1 MKRLSILSAALLAAA
16 LVVARPGL
24 AADAPAAKD
33 TTKVV
38 VGALLKPLAG
48 AKADDRAVWECADK
62 LKGMGKEALPAI
74 RGAATAGQPPT
85 AKLALG
91 WALLSLQ
98 DFAPGVKTLASVVE
112 GKANQ
117 EAKLQAARVLGQLGL
132 DAAEIEVTRLLD
144 AVDDDLLRVELAAS
158 LSLCATTEAAEAKA
172 TTMLVRLVRSGKGEV
187 RFAAAMALADL
198 DDYRKPVPGV
208 LKELAVEP
216 TARGRLAAKLLEF
229 KRLSDLMIRE
239 KEYAGS
245 LGNPLLDEIKGLIIR
260 FHIEPPPKEEELVD
274 AAARG
279 MASSLHKTDPFSSY
293 MSPKRWGEFREHM
306 SGSYGGIGAHVM
318 FVKDDR
324 TGEKMFTA
332 IKPIYTGPAYKAGL
346 RSYDQFI
353 EVDGQDI
360 KGKTSDAIR
369 DMLRGLPDSV
379 VACKIRRRGLKQD
392 KMLLLKI
399 IRAQVTLPA
408 VYHELMPG
416 GIGYLRLT
424 GFGDTSTAEVEAA
437 LVDMEKRGMKAL
449 IFDLRGNPGGLL
461 LAARDIADKFL
472 KDDKLI
478 VYSEGRNKKIA
489 PRKEMRTSN
498 PVTHPDY
505 PMVTLVNGGSASA
518 SEVVSG
524 ALQDHK
530 RAVLIGERT
539 YGKGSVQ
546 RLMRLR
552 ATGRRSILKLTV
564 AHYFLPS
571 GRSIHRTA
579 KNRGGILPDI
589 TCAYEASWS
598 RDAFDKH
605 QSASDFYAYSLAQ
618 WPKNKKKLMEL
629 AAFDGEDSSR
639 YPGFDE
645 WYDNLKVKIDKD
657 SARRLLRQWIRLLT
671 ADERGRDWTSDL
683 QEDNQLQ
690 RAVFEAGKKIEGLD
704 LGAVPAYKRF
714 VAELEKAD
722 RAAEDDKAAGVDET
736 GKTTDDKTVD
746 DNK

>member
-1 MKRLSILSAALLAAA
+1 MKRSLISSVAL
-16 LVVARPGL
+16 LVVAVVAVRPGL
-24 AADAPAAKD
+24 AAEAPAAKD
-33 TTKVV
+33 TSTVV
-38 VGALLKPLAG
+38 VGAFLKPLAN
-48 AKADDRAVWECADK
+48 AKPDDRIVWECADK

-74 RGAATAGQPPT
+74 RGAATADRSPA

-112 GKANQ
+112 GKTNR
-117 EAKLQAARVLGQLGL
+117 EAKLQAARVLGHLGL

-144 AVDDDLLRVELAAS
+144 AVDDDLVKAELAAA

-172 TTMLVRLVRSGKGEV
+172 TTMLVRLVRGGKGEV
-187 RFAAAMALADL
+187 RFAAAMALAEL
-198 DDYRKPVPGV
+198 DDYRKPVPDV

-216 TARGRLAAKLLEF
+216 TARGRLATKLLQL

-260 FHIEPPPKEEELVD
+260 YHIEPPPKEEALVD

-293 MSPKRWGEFREHM
+293 MSPKRWGTFRERM

-360 KGKTSDAIR
+360 KGKTSEEIR

-379 VACKIRRRGLKQD
+379 VACKIRRRGVKKD
-392 KMLLLKI
+392 KVLLLKI

-424 GFGDTSTAEVEAA
+424 SFGDTSTAEVEAA
-437 LVDMEKRGMKAL
+437 LADMEKGGMKAL
-449 IFDLRGNPGGLL
+449 IFDLRGNPGGLM

-478 VYSEGRNKKIA
+478 VYSEGRNKQIA
-489 PRKEMRTSN
+489 PRKEMRTTN
-498 PVTHPDY
+498 PATHPDS

-518 SEVVSG
+518 SEIVAG

-546 RLMRLR
+546 RLMRLN

-579 KNRGGILPDI
+579 KNRGLL
-589 TCAYEASWS
+589 ARAMAQEQEEADGAG
-598 RDAFDKH
+598 RVR
-605 QSASDFYAYSLAQ
+605 QSGHVAVS
-618 WPKNKKKLMEL
+618 
-629 AAFDGEDSSR
+629 G
-639 YPGFDE
+639 
-645 WYDNLKVKIDKD
+645 
-657 SARRLLRQWIRLLT
+657 LR
-671 ADERGRDWTSDL
+671 
-683 QEDNQLQ
+683 
-690 RAVFEAGKKIEGLD
+690 
-704 LGAVPAYKRF
+704 
-714 VAELEKAD
+714 
-722 RAAEDDKAAGVDET
+722 
-736 GKTTDDKTVD
+736 
-746 DNK
+746 

>member
-1 MKRLSILSAALLAAA
+1 MKMSLVSSAALLAAL
-16 LVVARPGL
+16 LVIARPGL
-24 AADAPAAKD
+24 SAEAPAAAPTAKD
-33 TTKVV
+33 TSKVV
-38 VGALLKPLAG
+38 VGAFLKPLAD
-48 AKADDRAVWECADK
+48 AKPDDRVVWECADK

-74 RGAATAGQPPT
+74 RGAAAADGSPA

-98 DFAPGVKTLASVVE
+98 DFAPGVKTLVSVVE
-112 GKANQ
+112 GKASRP
-117 EAKLQAARVLGQLGL
+117 AKLQAARVLGHLGL

-144 AVDDDLLRVELAAS
+144 AVDDDLIKVELAAS

-172 TTMLVRLVRSGKGEV
+172 TTALVRLVRGGQGEV
-187 RFAAAMALADL
+187 RFAAAIALAEL

-216 TARGRLAAKLLEF
+216 TARGRLATKLLQL

-260 FHIEPPPKEEELVD
+260 FHIEPPPTEEALVD

-279 MASSLHKTDPFSSY
+279 MASALHKTDPFSSY
-293 MSPKRWGEFREHM
+293 MSPKRWGEFRESM

-332 IKPIYTGPAYKAGL
+332 VKPIYTGPAYKAGL

-353 EVDGQDI
+353 EIDGQDI
-360 KGKTSDAIR
+360 KGKTSADIR

-379 VACKIRRRGLKQD
+379 VACKVRRRGLKKD
-392 KMLLLKI
+392 KTLLLKI

-478 VYSEGRNKKIA
+478 VYSEGRNKQIA
-489 PRKEMRTSN
+489 PRKEMRTTN
-498 PVTHPDY
+498 PVTHSDY

-530 RAVLIGERT
+530 RSVLIGERT

-552 ATGRRSILKLTV
+552 ATGQRSILKLTV

-579 KNRGGILPDI
+579 KSRGGILPDI
-589 TCAYEASWS
+589 TTAYEESWS
-598 RDAFDKH
+598 RDAFGKH
-605 QSASDFYAYSLAQ
+605 QSASDFYAYSLKQ
-618 WPKNKKKLMEL
+618 WPKNKKKLMGL
-629 AAFDGEDSSR
+629 AAFDNEDPSQ

-657 SARRLLRQWIRLLT
+657 SARRLLRQWIRLLA

-690 RAVFEAGKKIEGLD
+690 RAIYEAGKKIKGLD
-704 LGAVPAYKRF
+704 LESISAYKRF
-714 VAELEKAD
+714 VIELGK
-722 RAAEDDKAAGVDET
+722 VDN
-736 GKTTDDKTVD
+736 GDKTGD
-746 DNK
+746 K